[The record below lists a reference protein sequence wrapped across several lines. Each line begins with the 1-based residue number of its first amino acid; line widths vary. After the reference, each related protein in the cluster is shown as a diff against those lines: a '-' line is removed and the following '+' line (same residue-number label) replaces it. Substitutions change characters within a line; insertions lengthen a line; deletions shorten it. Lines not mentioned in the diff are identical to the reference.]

1 MKISKMLEPPRVF
14 LCAQRPLIKSCQQK
28 AGPSPKK
35 QNVPPAHFVFLGW
48 GHDLK
53 QLKSKFQ
60 MLPLSLKTEAC

>member
-1 MKISKMLEPPRVF
+1 MKISKMFEPPRVF
-14 LCAQRPLIKSCQQK
+14 LHAQRPLIKSCQQK

-53 QLKSKFQ
+53 QLK
-60 MLPLSLKTEAC
+60 